1 MFCYQC
7 QEALRNEGCTVAGM
21 CGKKEHCSRLMDT
34 LMDTL
39 KGLALA
45 VEKSGE
51 TSREVLAPIERF
63 LFRALFATLT
73 NTDFDEARLEA
84 LIREGLE
91 KRQQIGNAHPD
102 IFQEVAEDTLTW
114 NGTTREDFLA
124 RGEQVGIL
132 ATEDEDRRSLQE
144 LLLYGMKGIAAYAEH
159 ASVLGMEEPKIGAFL
174 VKGLAS
180 TLKDLP
186 MEERLALVLEC
197 GNIALL
203 TMETLDQANTRRFG
217 HPRMTTVLTNVG
229 DRPGILISG
238 HDLLDLYELLEQTRD
253 TGIDIYTHGEML
265 PAHAYPELRKFPHLR
280 SHYGSSWWH
289 QNKEFAS
296 FQGPILMT
304 TNCITPVQDAYR
316 DRIFTTGSAGFPG
329 VRHIPDREAGKPKDF
344 SEIIAL
350 AQKCPPPLPIPPA
363 EGEKE
368 TLTIGMAH
376 DQVLQLQDKIL
387 EAVQHG
393 KIRKFVVMAG
403 CDGRHLSRQYFTD
416 VAQKL
421 PPDTVILTAGCA
433 KFRYNR
439 LDLGEIDGIPR
450 VLDAGQCNDSF
461 SWLVVAL
468 RLKEVLQQNDVNDLP
483 LAFDI
488 AWYEQKAVAVLLAL
502 LAAGIREIH
511 LGPTLPAF
519 LSPNVLRILVEK
531 FHLRPI
537 TDAENDV
544 SAMTVA

>member
-7 QEALRNEGCTVAGM
+7 QETLRNEGCTVAGM
-21 CGKKEHCSRLMDT
+21 CGKKENCSRLMDT

-45 VEKSGE
+45 VENSGE
-51 TSREVLAPIERF
+51 TSREILQPIEQF

-73 NTDFDEARLEA
+73 NTDFDEERLES

-91 KRQQIGNAHPD
+91 KRQQIQTAHPVV
-102 IFQEVAEDTLTW
+102 FQEVSVDSLAW
-114 NGTTREDFLA
+114 NGSTREDFLA
-124 RGEQVGIL
+124 RGESVGIL
-132 ATEDEDRRSLQE
+132 KTEDEDQRSLQE

-159 ASVLGMEEPKIGAFL
+159 ASVLGMNEPKIGAFL
-174 VKGLAS
+174 TKGLAS

-186 MEERLALVLEC
+186 LEERSALVLEC

-217 HPRMTTVLTNVG
+217 NPRMTTVSTTVG
-229 DRPGILISG
+229 NRPGILVSG
-238 HDLLDLYELLEQTRD
+238 HDLLDLQELLEQTQD
-253 TGIDIYTHGEML
+253 AGIDIYTHGEML
-265 PAHAYPELRKFPHLR
+265 PAHAYPELKKFPHLKGN
-280 SHYGSSWWH
+280 YGGSWWH

-304 TNCITPVQDAYR
+304 TNCIVPVQDTYR
-316 DRIFTTGSAGFPG
+316 ERIFTTGCAGFPG
-329 VRHIPDREAGKPKDF
+329 VHHIPDRKAGKTKDF
-344 SEIIAL
+344 SPIIAL

-363 EGEKE
+363 EGEKDE
-368 TLTIGMAH
+368 LIVGMAH
-376 DQVLQLQDKIL
+376 DQILQLQDKIL
-387 EAVQHG
+387 EAVQNG
-393 KIRKFVVMAG
+393 AIRKFIVMAG
-403 CDGRHLSRQYFTD
+403 CDGRHLSRQYFTE

-421 PPDTVILTAGCA
+421 PHDTVILTAGCA
-433 KFRYNR
+433 KYRYNK
-439 LDLGEIDGIPR
+439 LNLGDIGGIPR

-468 RLKEVLQQNDVNDLP
+468 QLKEVLKLNDVNDLP
-483 LAFDI
+483 IAFDI

-502 LAAGIREIH
+502 LAAGVREIH

-519 LSPNVLRILVEK
+519 LSPNVLQILVEK
-531 FHLRPI
+531 FHLHPI
-537 TDAENDV
+537 TDAEKDV
-544 SAMTVA
+544 TTMMVE